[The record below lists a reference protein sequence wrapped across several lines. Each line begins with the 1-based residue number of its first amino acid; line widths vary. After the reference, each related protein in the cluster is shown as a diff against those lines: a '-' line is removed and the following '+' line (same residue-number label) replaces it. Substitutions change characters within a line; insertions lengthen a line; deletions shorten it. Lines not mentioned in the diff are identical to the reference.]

1 MEFNYAKYW
10 CELDEELDKPESQRH
25 EAIKRL
31 AEELALAIHKRQMQI
46 LETLPGG
53 E

>member
-1 MEFNYAKYW
+1 MNSDWNSYW
-10 CELDEELDKPESQRH
+10 RELDEVLDKPENQRH

-31 AEELALAIHKRQMQI
+31 AEDLALAIYKRQMQI